1 MSEPVRQCGQ
11 LLHDRVHGVGGLVR
25 LQVHGMDQEPTALA
39 VGATIADGRIAKP
52 TAAQCPGTV
61 PKGQEAF
68 KILIGAPSRNAR
80 AFSTLSR

>member
-1 MSEPVRQCGQ
+1 MASEGSCGS
-11 LLHDRVHGVGGLVR
+11 
-25 LQVHGMDQEPTALA
+25 QVHGMDQEPTALA

-68 KILIGAPSRNAR
+68 KILIGAPSRKAR